1 MANIITEEYTLPS
14 KGLVYNKT
22 FDPTFE
28 IRSMTLADEL
38 KRLSP
43 SNNVYKHMSEIIDN
57 CLVKKFPISAYDLC
71 MGDYIFLLHKLRVV
85 TYGTEYKLSYT
96 CPFCGEQSTDSINL
110 DEMSVKEFDE
120 SVNQL
125 RVITLPTS
133 GLEVVLRL
141 QTPRDLDNISRKV
154 REDRI
159 KFPDGDSQELS
170 YMIESYIDTVNG
182 EGLDPILGR
191 DTLKTLGMKDI
202 NYLVNAANELND
214 SIGVDSNMLLHCE
227 NCGRE
232 VYVPFR
238 YTDEFFRPSNN

>member
-14 KGLVYNKT
+14 KGLVYNKS

-96 CPFCGEQSTDSINL
+96 CPFCGEASRDSINL
-110 DEMSVKEFDE
+110 DSMT
-120 SVNQL
+120 VNEYDPSINEL
-125 RVITLPTS
+125 RSFTLPTS
-133 GLEVVLRL
+133 GLEVVLRF
-141 QTPRDLDNISRKV
+141 QTPHDLDNIARKV
-154 REDRI
+154 REDKI
-159 KFPDGDSQELS
+159 KFPDGDDQELS
-170 YMIESYIDTVNG
+170 YMIESYIDTIDG

-191 DTLKTLGMKDI
+191 NTLKTLGMKDI
-202 NYLVNAANELND
+202 NTIINNANDLN
-214 SIGVDSNMLLHCE
+214 SAIGVDSNMMLHCE

-232 VYVPFR
+232 IYVPFR